1 MIVRCSQCG
10 AKINRKDENRFF
22 SCPYCASALVLEG
35 GRSFACFIMQHERN
49 DLWARAL
56 FHERLKQAG
65 VAPDRGKV
73 TVEFTYI
80 PFWVVRR
87 PDGSIAAHPAAETH
101 HRDLSSIKVPPGRLI
116 FYEQDSRPDAPVI
129 ALSVPLN
136 LAFDA
141 EKKEDLGHV
150 DLVYLPVYFME
161 SANAG
166 GQCALTVVGDSSR
179 PYWGVMPAP
188 KRYVSA
194 RPLAFFGAVAALFV
208 VSGLLIDGV
217 YLRAAAIGAG
227 GLVCAILS
235 HLILGRQRQ

>member
-1 MIVRCSQCG
+1 MARDGTRAACHPTAYGGSPRAPGYLPKLRLSIGPANKGFMIVRCSQCG

-35 GRSFACFIMQHERN
+35 GRSFACFIMEHEQN

-65 VAPDRGKV
+65 AAPDRGTV

-80 PFWVVRR
+80 PFWVIRR
-87 PDGSIAAHPAAETH
+87 PDGSIAARPAAETH

-136 LAFDA
+136 LAFNA
-141 EKKEDLGHV
+141 EKKKT
-150 DLVYLPVYFME
+150 
-161 SANAG
+161 SA
-166 GQCALTVVGDSSR
+166 TS
-179 PYWGVMPAP
+179 
-188 KRYVSA
+188 
-194 RPLAFFGAVAALFV
+194 
-208 VSGLLIDGV
+208 
-217 YLRAAAIGAG
+217 
-227 GLVCAILS
+227 ILCTCRS
-235 HLILGRQRQ
+235 IL